1 MSKTSKASKKSETV
15 TEVVAPVATPAPE
28 VVKKEPKAKKAPKEV
43 VAEPVAAVVPEPVAA
58 PGSAAPGSATPGS
71 ATPAPA
77 KKAKKVKQES
87 EATVVVV
94 SEPVAVAVESVT
106 ISVTEPTS
114 LAGDYSEFMGKLQQV
129 STLLSLLKSEF
140 RLLEKKTS
148 RELRTATKA
157 SAKRKRKCGNRSP
170 SGFVKPTLISDELAG
185 FLSRPLGS
193 QLARTDVTREINDY
207 IRTNK
212 LQHPENGRRINADAK
227 LMSLLKLKEGDEL
240 TYFNLQRY
248 MSPHFAKS
256 TPAVAA
262 L

>member
-15 TEVVAPVATPAPE
+15 TEVVATPAPVTPAPAAPAPAAPAPAAPAPE
-28 VVKKEPKAKKAPKEV
+28 VVKKSKKAPKEV
-43 VAEPVAAVVPEPVAA
+43 APEPVVPVVAEPA
-58 PGSAAPGSATPGS
+58 PASAA
-71 ATPAPA
+71 PAPA
-77 KKAKKVKQES
+77 KKTKKVKQEP
-87 EATVVVV
+87 ETPVVTEPTV
-94 SEPVAVAVESVT
+94 VAVESVT
-106 ISVTEPTS
+106 ISITEPTS

-129 STLLSLLKSEF
+129 SALLSMLKTEF
-140 RLLEKKTS
+140 RLLEKKSS

-207 IRTNK
+207 IRTHK
-212 LQHPENGRRINADAK
+212 LQHPENGRRINADEK
-227 LMSLLKLKEGDEL
+227 LMALLKLKEGDEL

-256 TPAVAA
+256 TPAIVA
-262 L
+262 

>member
-15 TEVVAPVATPAPE
+15 TEAVAPAAATPAPE

-43 VAEPVAAVVPEPVAA
+43 VAEPVVPVVEVVAE
-58 PGSAAPGSATPGS
+58 
-71 ATPAPA
+71 TPAPA
-77 KKAKKVKQES
+77 KKAKKVKQEP
-87 EATVVVV
+87 ETKV
-94 SEPVAVAVESVT
+94 EPVAVPVEQVT

-114 LAGDYSEFMGKLQQV
+114 LAGDYTEFMSKLQQV
-129 STLLSLLKSEF
+129 STLLSMLKSEF
-140 RLLEKKTS
+140 RLLEKKSS

-170 SGFVKPTLISDELAG
+170 SGFVKPTLISDELAA
-185 FLSRPLGS
+185 FLARPLGS

-207 IRTNK
+207 IRTHK

-227 LMSLLKLKEGDEL
+227 LMALLKLKEGDEL

-256 TPAVAA
+256 TPAVAVA
-262 L
+262 

>member
-15 TEVVAPVATPAPE
+15 TEVVAAPAPVATAPE

-43 VAEPVAAVVPEPVAA
+43 VAEPVVPVVVAE
-58 PGSAAPGSATPGS
+58 STP
-71 ATPAPA
+71 APAPA
-77 KKAKKVKQES
+77 KKSKKVKQEP
-87 EATVVVV
+87 ETPVV
-94 SEPVAVAVESVT
+94 SEPTVVSVESVT

-129 STLLSLLKSEF
+129 SALLSMLKTEF
-140 RLLEKKTS
+140 RLLEKKSS

-207 IRTNK
+207 IRTHK
-212 LQHPENGRRINADAK
+212 LQHPENGRRINADEK
-227 LMSLLKLKEGDEL
+227 LMALLKLKEGDEL

-256 TPAVAA
+256 TPAVVVA
-262 L
+262 

>member
-43 VAEPVAAVVPEPVAA
+43 VTEPVVAVVPEPVA
-58 PGSAAPGSATPGS
+58 P
-71 ATPAPA
+71 PASA
-77 KKAKKVKQES
+77 KKAKKVKQEP

-94 SEPVAVAVESVT
+94 AEPVAVSVESVT

-129 STLLSLLKSEF
+129 STLLSMLKSEF

-227 LMSLLKLKEGDEL
+227 LMALLKLKEGDEL

-256 TPAVAA
+256 TPAVPVVATF
-262 L
+262 

>member
-1 MSKTSKASKKSETV
+1 MSKTSKAIKKSETV
-15 TEVVAPVATPAPE
+15 TEVVAAPVTPAPE

-43 VAEPVAAVVPEPVAA
+43 VAEPVVPVVVAE
-58 PGSAAPGSATPGS
+58 STP
-71 ATPAPA
+71 APAPA
-77 KKAKKVKQES
+77 KKSKKVKQEP
-87 EATVVVV
+87 ETPVV
-94 SEPVAVAVESVT
+94 SEPMTVQVESVT

-129 STLLSLLKSEF
+129 SALLSMLKTEF
-140 RLLEKKTS
+140 RLLEKKSS

-207 IRTNK
+207 IRTHK
-212 LQHPENGRRINADAK
+212 LQHPENGRRINADEK
-227 LMSLLKLKEGDEL
+227 LMALLKLKEGDEL

-256 TPAVAA
+256 TPAVVVA
-262 L
+262 

>member
-15 TEVVAPVATPAPE
+15 TEVAAPVATPATPAPE

-43 VAEPVAAVVPEPVAA
+43 APEPVVPVVEVVAEP
-58 PGSAAPGSATPGS
+58 TP
-71 ATPAPA
+71 TPAPA
-77 KKAKKVKQES
+77 KKSKKVKQEP
-87 EATVVVV
+87 ETPVVAEPTVV
-94 SEPVAVAVESVT
+94 SVESVT

-129 STLLSLLKSEF
+129 SALLSMLKTEF
-140 RLLEKKTS
+140 RLLEKKSS

-207 IRTNK
+207 IRTHK
-212 LQHPENGRRINADAK
+212 LQHPENGRRINADEK
-227 LMSLLKLKEGDEL
+227 LMALLKLKEGDEL

-256 TPAVAA
+256 TPAVVVA
-262 L
+262 

>member
-15 TEVVAPVATPAPE
+15 TEVVAAPTPTPVTPAPAPE

-43 VAEPVAAVVPEPVAA
+43 AAEPVVPVVEVVAA
-58 PGSAAPGSATPGS
+58 

-77 KKAKKVKQES
+77 KKSKKVKQEP
-87 EATVVVV
+87 ETPVVTEPAVV
-94 SEPVAVAVESVT
+94 SVESVT

-129 STLLSLLKSEF
+129 SALLSMLKTEF
-140 RLLEKKTS
+140 RLLEKKSS

-207 IRTNK
+207 IRTHK
-212 LQHPENGRRINADAK
+212 LQHPENGRRINADEK
-227 LMSLLKLKEGDEL
+227 LMALLKLKEGDEL

-256 TPAVAA
+256 TPAVVVA
-262 L
+262 

>member
-15 TEVVAPVATPAPE
+15 TEVVATPAPVTPAPVTPAPVTPAPE
-28 VVKKEPKAKKAPKEV
+28 VVKKAKKAPKEV
-43 VAEPVAAVVPEPVAA
+43 APEPVVPVVAEPTPA
-58 PGSAAPGSATPGS
+58 PASAAPASA
-71 ATPAPA
+71 APA
-77 KKAKKVKQES
+77 KKAKKVKQEP
-87 EATVVVV
+87 ETPVVAEPTV
-94 SEPVAVAVESVT
+94 VAVESVT

-129 STLLSLLKSEF
+129 SALLSMLKTEF
-140 RLLEKKTS
+140 RLLEKKSS

-207 IRTNK
+207 IRTHK
-212 LQHPENGRRINADAK
+212 LQHPENGRRINADEK
-227 LMSLLKLKEGDEL
+227 LMALLKLKEGDEL

-256 TPAVAA
+256 TPAVVA
-262 L
+262 